1 MAHMVRVLNLASY
14 KNVEEFES
22 EIAAYLDDGWHIAES
37 GGAGAGG
44 TGDSDSLFLNYYV
57 IMVKQD

>member
-14 KNVEEFES
+14 ESVEDFEI
-22 EIAAYLDDGWHIAES
+22 EIAAFLDNGWHIAES

-44 TGDSDSLFLNYYV
+44 AGDNGIFLNYYV
-57 IMVKQD
+57 IMVRQD